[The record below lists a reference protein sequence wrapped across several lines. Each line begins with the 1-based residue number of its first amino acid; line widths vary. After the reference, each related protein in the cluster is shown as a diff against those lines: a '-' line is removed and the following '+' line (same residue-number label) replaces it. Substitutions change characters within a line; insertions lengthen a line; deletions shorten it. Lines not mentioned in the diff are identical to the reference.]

1 MNDSGFNILEI
12 DWLSNN
18 EFIIKLKLID
28 EQGIYKGICKLEVE

>member
-1 MNDSGFNILEI
+1 MNNSGFEILDI

-28 EQGIYKGICKLEVE
+28 EKGIYKGICELEVK